1 MTALRK
7 LLDDYHRTSGLVD
20 RRGFHRLELLAPQL
34 AEALLAAMEG
44 LRQVEVASTCASS
57 RGTVHAALAAIEKI
71 MGE

>member
-1 MTALRK
+1 MTDLRK

-44 LRQVEVASTCASS
+44 LRQGNIDTIKQAKE
-57 RGTVHAALAAIEKI
+57 AAK
-71 MGE
+71 